1 MLVPLNPLLADL
13 TPPQL
18 QAVTTING
26 PLLVL
31 AGAGSGK
38 TRVITK
44 RIAWMIENNIPAE
57 QILAITFT
65 NKAAGEMAERVSHL
79 VYGRKPSVSTFHSF
93 CARVLRQ
100 KAQYAG
106 LEQNFVIYDTSDAR
120 AAIKSVLA
128 DLNLDPKM
136 FEPNKISHWISDAK
150 NKLISPEQM
159 EKDAQTKQEK
169 QISQVYGHYQ
179 KFLRQ
184 CNASDFDDLL
194 LLVLKIFSQYPEV
207 LEEFQNRYQ
216 YILVDEYQDTNL
228 PQHQLVRLLAQKYS
242 NICVT
247 GDPDQT
253 IYSWRGAII
262 GNINTFPDE
271 YKDVAVVSLE
281 QNFRSTNNILKA
293 ANAVISNNPR
303 RFEKKLFSELGD
315 GEKIRYNM
323 VSDEIAE
330 GELIARSIKS
340 LQNKGQSLKNIAIF
354 YRTNGQSRV
363 IEDALRLDNLPY
375 TIVGGTKFYDRA
387 EIKDILAYLRLVE
400 NGRDNVSLL
409 RVINVPARGLGP
421 KAVQT
426 IRDIAEK
433 YQVCLA
439 EALTKDEIRYEIT
452 GKALAGVDSFLD
464 IFSKI
469 FDLGETASVADKI
482 KLIYEKSGYK
492 EFLEKAEE
500 ENEDRISNVE
510 ALLNAAV
517 DHAEKS
523 GENSVSSFLENVSLI
538 ADIDSWADKDEKV
551 TMMTLH
557 SAKGLEFDVVFIAG
571 CEEALLPHKNS
582 LDNDASIEEER
593 RLCYV
598 GITRAKK
605 ELFLTSARS
614 RLQWGNRSYSR
625 KSRFVEEIPE
635 TLLVSD
641 GRSSSEGTIR
651 KGFSLN
657 RKWDDAPKPLLAKKP
672 TEPLPD
678 RDFDDNPVSV
688 TVTQGNMVR
697 HPKFGKG
704 VVMSVVGE
712 GDNARITVF
721 FELNGSKELIGQY
734 ANLQKI

>member
-1 MLVPLNPLLADL
+1 MSSILADL
-13 TPPQL
+13 TAAQHK
-18 QAVTTING
+18 AVTTING
-26 PLLVL
+26 PLLVI

-44 RIAWMIENNIPAE
+44 RIAWMIENEIPAE

-65 NKAAGEMAERVSHL
+65 NKAAGEMVERVAKLIS
-79 VYGRKPSVSTFHSF
+79 GRKPLVSTFHSF

-100 KAQYAG
+100 KASYAG
-106 LEQNFVIYDTSDAR
+106 LEQNFVIYDTSDSR
-120 AAIKSVLA
+120 AAIKSCLA
-128 DLNLDPKM
+128 DLDLDPKLY
-136 FEPNKISHWISDAK
+136 EVSKISHWISDAK

-159 EKDAQTKQEK
+159 EKDAQSKQEK
-169 QISQVYGHYQ
+169 HISQIYARYQ
-179 KFLRQ
+179 KFLRE

-194 LLVLKIFSQYPEV
+194 LLVLKILSQYPEV
-207 LEEFQNRYQ
+207 LQEYQDRYR

-228 PQHQLVRLLAQKYS
+228 PQHQLVKLLAEKYK

-253 IYSWRGAII
+253 IYSWRGADM
-262 GNINTFPDE
+262 GNINIFPDE
-271 YKDVAVVSLE
+271 YQNVAVVSLE

-303 RFEKKLFSELGD
+303 RFDKKLYSELGD
-315 GEKIRYNM
+315 GEKIRYHM

-330 GELIARSIKS
+330 AEHISESIKG
-340 LQNKGQSLKNIAIF
+340 LQNRGQSLKGIAIF

-363 IEDALRLDNLPY
+363 LEDALRLENLPY

-409 RVINVPARGLGP
+409 RVINTPARALGP
-421 KAVQT
+421 KAIQI
-426 IRDIAEK
+426 IREVADK
-433 YQVCLA
+433 YQISLA
-439 EALTKDEIRYEIT
+439 EALTKDDIRDQLA
-452 GKALAGVDSFLD
+452 GKALAGIDSFLD
-464 IFSKI
+464 IFSAV
-469 FDLGETASVADKI
+469 FELGESATIADKI
-482 KLIYEKSGYK
+482 KSIYEKSGYK
-492 EFLEKAEE
+492 EYLQKAED

-510 ALLNAAV
+510 ALINAAV

-523 GENSVSSFLENVSLI
+523 GNQSVSSFLENVSLI
-538 ADIDSWADKDEKV
+538 ADVDLWADKDEKV

-557 SAKGLEFDVVFIAG
+557 SAKGLEFDAVFMAG
-571 CEEALLPHKNS
+571 CEENLLPHKNS
-582 LDNDASIEEER
+582 MENDSAIEEER

-605 ELFLTSARS
+605 DLFLTSTRS
-614 RLQWGNRSYSR
+614 RLQWGNRQYSR
-625 KSRFVEEIPE
+625 KSRFLEEIPE
-635 TLLVSD
+635 ELLAGSNKTF
-641 GRSSSEGTIR
+641 SQGTIR
-651 KGFSLN
+651 KGFSLIRN
-657 RKWDDAPKPLLAKKP
+657 WEDNPKPISKP
-672 TEPLPD
+672 VKEISETS
-678 RDFDDNPVSV
+678 FDDMPEAV

-712 GDNARITVF
+712 GEDSRITVI
-721 FELNGSKELIGQY
+721 FEQHGAKVLQGQY
-734 ANLQKI
+734 AHLQKI

>member
-1 MLVPLNPLLADL
+1 LNPLLDDL
-13 TPPQL
+13 TPSQL
-18 QAVTTING
+18 KAVTTISG

-44 RIAWMIENNIPAE
+44 RIAWMIENEIPAS

-65 NKAAGEMAERVSHL
+65 NKAAGEMAERVERL
-79 VYGRKPSVSTFHSF
+79 VQGQKPIVSTFHSF

-120 AAIKSVLA
+120 SAIKNVMA
-128 DLNLDPKM
+128 DLNIDSKEL
-136 FEPNKISHWISDAK
+136 EVNKVSHLISEAK

-159 EKDAQTKQEK
+159 EKNAIGTKDK
-169 QISQVYGHYQ
+169 QISLVYAHYQ
-179 KFLRQ
+179 KFLRN

-207 LEEFQNRYQ
+207 LEEFQDRYR

-228 PQHQLVRLLAQKYS
+228 PQHQLVKLLAKKYS

-253 IYSWRGAII
+253 IYSWRGADM
-262 GNINTFPDE
+262 GNINAFPDE
-271 YKDVAVVSLE
+271 YQNVTVVALE
-281 QNFRSTNNILKA
+281 QNFRSTNNILKV
-293 ANAVISNNPR
+293 ANAIISNNPR

-315 GEKIRYNM
+315 GEKIRFNS
-323 VSDEIAE
+323 VSDEVSEAE
-330 GELIARSIKS
+330 GIV
-340 LQNKGQSLKNIAIF
+340 QNIQMLMKRGHPLKGIAIF

-363 IEDALRLDNLPY
+363 IEDALRLNKLPY
-375 TIVGGTKFYDRA
+375 AIVGGTKFYDRA

-409 RVINVPARGLGP
+409 RVINVPTRGLGA
-421 KAVQT
+421 KAVQA
-426 IRDIAEK
+426 IKDIADRN
-433 YQVCLA
+433 QISLA
-439 EALTKDEIRYEIT
+439 EALTRDEIRQAVT
-452 GKALAGVDSFLD
+452 GKALSGIDSFLD

-469 FDLGETASVADKI
+469 FQLGEKSSVAEKI
-482 KLIYEKSGYK
+482 KLIYTESGYK
-492 EFLEKAEE
+492 DLLEKDKI
-500 ENEDRISNVE
+500 ENVDRISNIE

-517 DHAEKS
+517 SHEANS
-523 GENSVSSFLENVSLI
+523 GDASVASFLENVSLI
-538 ADIDSWADKDEKV
+538 ADIDSWEDKDEKV

-557 SAKGLEFDVVFIAG
+557 SAKGLEFDVVFVAG
-571 CEEALLPHKNS
+571 CEEGLLPHKNS
-582 LDNDASIEEER
+582 LENPLSVEEER

-598 GITRAKK
+598 GVTRAKK
-605 ELFLTSARS
+605 ELFLSAAKNRM
-614 RLQWGNRSYSR
+614 QWGNRTFSR
-625 KSRFVEEIPE
+625 KSRFMMEIPD
-635 TLLVSD
+635 TLLANGIGNS
-641 GRSSSEGTIR
+641 REGFIR

-657 RKWDDAPKPLLAKKP
+657 RQWTAEPTDNKPKPTNKIP
-672 TEPLPD
+672 EMPD
-678 RDFDDNPVSV
+678 QDFEESPVCI

-704 VVMSVVGE
+704 VVMKVEGE
-712 GDNARITVF
+712 GEDARITVF
-721 FELNGSKELIGQY
+721 FEQNGSKVLLGQY